1 MEVMLVSDVTV
12 PLKPKLDPKRMDS
25 GYVMS
30 DSKNVSPVANT
41 GKTGDRLHSEKSN
54 SQQSMVRNRLLFF
67 IEVLLGYVIVIHVDF
82 HIKHRIS
89 L

>member
-41 GKTGDRLHSEKSN
+41 GKTGDRLHSEQPAKYGSKQA
-54 SQQSMVRNRLLFF
+54 SVFHRSSPWICNR
-67 IEVLLGYVIVIHVDF
+67 YPC
-82 HIKHRIS
+82 
-89 L
+89 

>member
-1 MEVMLVSDVTV
+1 
-12 PLKPKLDPKRMDS
+12 
-25 GYVMS
+25 
-30 DSKNVSPVANT
+30 
-41 GKTGDRLHSEKSN
+41 
-54 SQQSMVRNRLLFF
+54 MVRNRLLFF